1 MLGNIRLIGELF
13 KKGVVPEAITHLCIA
28 ELVGDPKST
37 KDPAED
43 NVEVS
48 CIQSTFFRG
57 LDTTRLCRP
66 GGCSGPL
73 AYAPH
78 PLQA

>member
-43 NVEVS
+43 NVEVNYNKS
-48 CIQSTFFRG
+48 LII
-57 LDTTRLCRP
+57 
-66 GGCSGPL
+66 
-73 AYAPH
+73 
-78 PLQA
+78 